1 MSLAPAEQ
9 RALDKIEDALRRSD
23 QRLAHMMTRFRLPLS
38 RGGLVIFLCRLRRL
52 RRLIVSAVTVAAAV
66 FLVVVVIRSPVPPRC
81 SAPRTGGS
89 VAAAAAARNCSLLMR
104 EGRAVGPAQPGSA
117 GVLGDQGRP

>member
-52 RRLIVSAVTVAAAV
+52 RRLIVSAVAVAAAV
-66 FLVVVVIRSPVPPRC
+66 FLVVVVIRSPAPPRC
-81 SAPRTGGS
+81 SAPRTSGS
-89 VAAAAAARNCSLLMR
+89 VAAAAAARNCPLFMR
-104 EGRAVGPAQPGSA
+104 EGRAVSTMGTGTAGAPGDRAGP
-117 GVLGDQGRP
+117 